1 MEQCLRRKAPVPQWY
16 VVRDGGRLLAGA
28 GVIANDFHDRK
39 DLTPNLC
46 ALFVEPP
53 GGAGTAG
60 RLLDFIRRDL
70 GAMGDPRLYL
80 VTDHTAFYERY
91 GWTFLTMVTGDD
103 HLPGADVYRPHP
115 APPRPAPVCR
125 RTQSALDIPRSN
137 FIYFYFF
144 DMEGDWMIFKGR
156 RGPPPRGGV
165 TGRPSPTGYMHVGNL
180 RTALTP
186 GSSPGTMAAPLSCG
200 SRTPTRAAWWR
211 APRTSSTA
219 PWRSAA

>member
-1 MEQCLRRKAPVPQWY
+1 MSLELVRLTDRPQLKEQAAQWFHQKWGVPLAAYQESMEQCLRRKAPVPQWY

-53 GGAGTAG
+53 WRGRGTAG

-70 GAMGDPRLYL
+70 GAMGIPRLYL

-103 HLPGADVYRPHP
+103 HLPERMY
-115 APPRPAPVCR
+115 
-125 RTQSALDIPRSN
+125 
-137 FIYFYFF
+137 
-144 DMEGDWMIFKGR
+144 
-156 RGPPPRGGV
+156 
-165 TGRPSPTGYMHVGNL
+165 
-180 RTALTP
+180 
-186 GSSPGTMAAPLSCG
+186 
-200 SRTPTRAAWWR
+200 
-211 APRTSSTA
+211 TA
-219 PWRSAA
+219 PTLPPASSARVPPDTISP